1 MTRIAA
7 AFGVTLLLA
16 LVLVACGGGATS
28 PRPPT
33 TPAPSPAATPSPVA
47 TPSPTAAPAAAEPST
62 PGSPP
67 ASTATRGEAPP
78 LPDSVRELLEEVA
91 EVRGLEAPPT
101 LRALTVA
108 RRDLFDTYVAL
119 VTEEERLQLD
129 ETTEVYRL
137 LGHLEENES
146 LWDIQVSFLDL
157 VLGFYSPEE
166 KTLWVVTDEE
176 GVGLEELTPSQRE
189 TLVHEILHALQ
200 DYYFDL
206 DATFET
212 FGQNLD
218 AELAFTAVVE
228 GDAVVHTERHALR
241 SLAIPAAG
249 GRFFLAAANQRPN
262 IPAAILRELY
272 FPYTTGATWARGVL
286 MSEGTEGLDTFLTE
300 PPPATTLILH
310 PELMGAGWEPDPPAN
325 AGLPEEQLEAV
336 LGLGWRARFSGSLG
350 EFHLLNYLVGD
361 APASAGW
368 LHRSTHRAA
377 INAAAGWA
385 GDRYTLFE
393 NGNERLLVARVRF
406 VDDDEAAQ
414 FARSHRS
421 VATRRAEVVE
431 EDGFTLA
438 TRSDGKVVG
447 LLEPFGRD
455 VIFAIGTSAEAV
467 GAALEA
473 MVGG

>member
-7 AFGVTLLLA
+7 ALGTTLLLV
-16 LVLVACGGGATS
+16 LTLVACGGEGAS
-28 PRPPT
+28 PSSPPT
-33 TPAPSPAATPSPVA
+33 STPPPAA
-47 TPSPTAAPAAAEPST
+47 TPSPTAAPTGAEPST
-62 PGSPP
+62 PGSSP

-78 LPDSVRELLEEVA
+78 LPESVRELLEEVA
-91 EVRGLEAPPT
+91 EVRGLEAPTT

-119 VTEEERLQLD
+119 VTEEERRQLD

-137 LGHLEENES
+137 LGHLDEDES

-157 VLGFYSPEE
+157 VLGFYAPRE

-176 GVGLEELTPSQRE
+176 GVELDELTPSQRE

-200 DYYFDL
+200 DYHFDL

-228 GDAVVHTERHALR
+228 GDAVVHTERHTLRAL
-241 SLAIPAAG
+241 AMPAAG
-249 GRFFLAAANQRPN
+249 GLFFVATANQRPD

-272 FPYTTGATWARGVL
+272 FPYRTGATWARGVV
-286 MSEGTEGLDTFLTE
+286 MSEGTEGLDAFLTE

-310 PELMGAGWEPDPPAN
+310 PELMSAGWEPDPPAN
-325 AGLPEEQLEAV
+325 AGLPQGQLEAV
-336 LGLGWRARFSGSLG
+336 LGEGWRAWFSGSLG

-361 APASAGW
+361 APSLPSW
-368 LHRSTHRAA
+368 LHGPAHRPA
-377 INAAAGWA
+377 ISAAAGWA
-385 GDRYTLFE
+385 GDRYTLLA
-393 NGNERLLVARVRF
+393 NGEERLLVAHVRF
-406 VDDDEAAQ
+406 VDEDEAAQ
-414 FARSHRS
+414 FARRHRS
-421 VATRRAEVVE
+421 VATRQAKVVE
-431 EDGFTLA
+431 EDGYTLA

-447 LLEPFGRD
+447 LLEPVGRD
-455 VIFAIGTSAEAV
+455 VIFAIGTSAEVV

-473 MVGG
+473 MVKG

>member
-1 MTRIAA
+1 MTRNAA
-7 AFGVTLLLA
+7 AFGATLLLV
-16 LVLVACGGGATS
+16 LTLVACGGEGAAPS
-28 PRPPT
+28 SPPT
-33 TPAPSPAATPSPVA
+33 PTPAPAA
-47 TPSPTAAPAAAEPST
+47 TPSPTAAPTAAEPST
-62 PGSPP
+62 PGSSP

-78 LPDSVRELLEEVA
+78 LPESVRELLDEVA

-101 LRALTVA
+101 LRALTIA

-119 VTEEERLQLD
+119 VTEEERRQLD

-137 LGHLEENES
+137 LGHLDEDES

-157 VLGFYSPEE
+157 VLGFYAPRE

-176 GVGLEELTPSQRE
+176 GVELDELTPSQRE

-200 DYYFDL
+200 DYHFDL

-241 SLAIPAAG
+241 ALAMPAG
-249 GRFFLAAANQRPN
+249 GLFFVAAANQRPN

-272 FPYTTGATWARGVL
+272 FPYRTGATWARGVVL
-286 MSEGTEGLDTFLTE
+286 SDGTEGLDAFLTE

-310 PELMGAGWEPDPPAN
+310 PELMSAGWEPDPPAN
-325 AGLPEEQLEAV
+325 AGLPHGQLEAA
-336 LGLGWRARFSGSLG
+336 LGSGWRARFSGSLG

-361 APASAGW
+361 APSLPNW
-368 LHRSTHRAA
+368 LHRSTHRPA
-377 INAAAGWA
+377 IDAAAGWA
-385 GDRYTLFE
+385 GDRYTLFA
-393 NGNERLLVARVRF
+393 NGEERLLVARVRF
-406 VDDDEAAQ
+406 VDEDEAAQ
-414 FARSHRS
+414 FAGRHRS

-447 LLEPFGRD
+447 LLEPVGRD
-455 VIFAIGTSAEAV
+455 VVFAIGTSAEVAR
-467 GAALEA
+467 AALEA
-473 MVGG
+473 MVKG